1 MTYVPSGNPA
11 TGAEGLSALM
21 RAEFLAIATA
31 FTMLPRITTTGNFD
45 TIFAQQGNFT
55 IALPASAGTL
65 ALTAEVTTEVAI
77 ETARATAAEALL
89 APKAS
94 PALTGTPTA
103 PTAAPGTNTTQIA
116 TTEFITA
123 ATTTLAPKASPA
135 LTGTPT
141 APTAAPGTNTTQ
153 LATTAFSAAAVAVE
167 TAARTAA
174 DALLAPLANP
184 ILTGTTTIA
193 TLSATA
199 ASASTATFGPG
210 ATAITGGLTQALGG
224 PSGTFTTFQL
234 GGPTIGSISGSG
246 STTAY
251 NTTSDERLKN
261 DLGLIEDSGAVID
274 KLKPRWFE
282 WKASPGLGPQPGFF
296 AQEVYAVYP
305 WAVIPGDNGK
315 PWMMD
320 PAKLMAAAIA
330 EIKALRARVAALEGA
345 A

>member
-1 MTYVPSGNPA
+1 
-11 TGAEGLSALM
+11 M

-31 FTMLPRITTTGNFD
+31 FTGLPAITTTGSFS
-45 TIFAQQGNFT
+45 TIFAQLGSFT
-55 IALPASAGTL
+55 FTLPAAPGTL
-65 ALTAEVTTEVAI
+65 ALVTDVTTAVAI
-77 ETARATAAEALL
+77 ETTRATAAEALL
-89 APKAS
+89 APKVS
-94 PALTGTPTA
+94 PAFTGTPTA
-103 PTAAPGTNTTQIA
+103 PTAAPGTNTTQVA
-116 TTEFITA
+116 TTAFTTA
-123 ATTTLAPKASPA
+123 ATATLAPNASPA

-153 LATTAFSAAAVAVE
+153 LATTAFTTAAVAVE

-174 DALLAPLANP
+174 DALLAPLASP
-184 ILTGTTTIA
+184 TFTGTLGQQNCQRFTNV
-193 TLSATA
+193 TA
-199 ASASTATFGPG
+199 S
-210 ATAITGGLTQALGG
+210 
-224 PSGTFTTFQL
+224 SGTFDNFQL
-234 GGPTIGSISGSG
+234 NGSTVGQISASG
-246 STTAY
+246 STTTYA
-251 NTTSDERLKN
+251 TTSDERLKN

-305 WAVIPGDNGK
+305 WAVLPGGNGK
-315 PWMMD
+315 PWLMD